1 MRCDVPYERSR
12 ELVNRDTSQLL
23 VIDVQEKLV
32 PAIPVR
38 ESLVD
43 NCCKLIQAAKLFGV
57 PVSATE
63 QYAKGLGPTL
73 PQLRTLLDGVTP
85 LDKARF
91 SAAECLNW
99 PTASNQPD
107 DRFQVVIAGLEAH
120 VCVLQTALDLL
131 AIGYQVFIA
140 ADAVASRT
148 KLNWN
153 LALRRLSASG
163 AIITT
168 AESVMFEWC
177 QAASSPEFKQLSQV
191 IKGPARQ
198 PTPPTVTSHTS

>member
-12 ELVNRDTSQLL
+12 ELVSRNNSQLL

-43 NCCKLIQAAKLFGV
+43 NCCKLIQAAKLFSV

-63 QYAKGLGPTL
+63 QYAKGLGPTI
-73 PQLRTLLDGVTP
+73 PQLRNLLEGVTP
-85 LDKARF
+85 PDKARF
-91 SAAECLNW
+91 SAVECLGWN
-99 PTASNQPD
+99 PASMQPD
-107 DRFQVVIAGLEAH
+107 GRFQVVIAGLEAH

-131 AIGYQVFIA
+131 AIGYQVFVP

-148 KLNWN
+148 KLDWK
-153 LALRRLSASG
+153 LALRRLSAGG
-163 AIITT
+163 ATVT
-168 AESVMFEWC
+168 STESVIFEWC
-177 QAASSPEFKQLSQV
+177 EAASSPEFKQLSQV
-191 IKGPARQ
+191 VKGTTRQ
-198 PTPPTVTSHTS
+198 PSPPTITSHTS